1 MDWSVVIERNR
12 ERLRDILAALAAMAG
27 LSGAADPASPLCRSP
42 GRGGRGDCEAIG
54 VPGEDRGLTLPRH
67 LHRTILRLLRPAES
81 AARRLIIIAA
91 RDVVVTLPPPRKPKP
106 KQPSI
111 FVRPG
116 EMRTG
121 IVLPYGVKP
130 SDILPALAKPRQPRH
145 SLALP
150 LLDPLRGLPRTRRSP
165 TAGIPRIWWPGCGEP
180 YRAPSRLP
188 PMPGD
193 HVDATRL
200 ALRLQAIGRA
210 LDDLPRQAMRF
221 ARWRARLDAATQHIR
236 HAFGEQDIR
245 HHDAGALSASL
256 QPAWL
261 PRRLS
266 PLRPGR
272 PPGGPRKPTHE
283 VHAVLADL
291 QYFAQL
297 ALQQCQQNCA
307 AVLRPELRKNEEARR
322 DTS

>member
-1 MDWSVVIERNR
+1 MDWNVVIERNR
-12 ERLRDILAALAAMAG
+12 ERLRDILATLAAMAG
-27 LSGAADPASPLCRSP
+27 LAAADTASPSP
-42 GRGGRGDCEAIG
+42 LREGDRGG
-54 VPGEDRGLTLPRH
+54 GLTLPRH

-91 RDVVVTLPPPRKPKP
+91 RDVAVMLPPPHKPKP
-106 KQPSI
+106 KPISI

-130 SDILPALAKPRQPRH
+130 GDILPALAKPRKPPRT
-145 SLALP
+145 LALP
-150 LLDPLRGLPRTRRSP
+150 LRDTMRGLPRPRRP
-165 TAGIPRIWWPGCGEP
+165 LTTGVPRIWAPGCGEP
-180 YRAPSRLP
+180 YRAPSRQP
-188 PMPGD
+188 PLPGD
-193 HVDATRL
+193 PVDATRL
-200 ALRLQAIGRA
+200 AMRLQAIARA
-210 LDDLPRQAMRF
+210 LDDLPRQARRF

-245 HHDAGALSASL
+245 HHDADALSASL

-272 PPGGPRKPTHE
+272 PPGGQRKPTHE

-291 QYFAQL
+291 QYFAVL
-297 ALQQCQQNCA
+297 ALQ
-307 AVLRPELRKNEEARR
+307 RR
-322 DTS
+322 DSS

>member
-1 MDWSVVIERNR
+1 MDWNVVIERNR
-12 ERLRDILAALAAMAG
+12 ERLKDILAALAAMAG
-27 LSGAADPASPLCRSP
+27 LGDNAASSSPLRE
-42 GRGGRGDCEAIG
+42 GDRDGGI
-54 VPGEDRGLTLPRH
+54 TLPRH

-81 AARRLIIIAA
+81 AARRLIIVAA
-91 RDVVVTLPPPRKPKP
+91 RDLVVTLPPPRKPKP
-106 KQPSI
+106 KPMSI

-130 SDILPALAKPRQPRH
+130 SDILPALAKPRKPPRTL
-145 SLALP
+145 SLP
-150 LLDPLRGLPRTRRSP
+150 LLDTMRGLPSMRRAASI
-165 TAGIPRIWWPGCGEP
+165 GIPRIWAPGHGEP
-180 YRAPSRLP
+180 YRPASRKP
-188 PMPGD
+188 PLPGD
-193 HVDATRL
+193 PVDATRL
-200 ALRLQAIGRA
+200 AMRLQAIARA

-221 ARWRARLDAATQHIR
+221 ARWRARLDAATGDIR
-236 HAFGEQDIR
+236 HAFGEQDIS
-245 HHDAGALSASL
+245 HHDAAALSASL

-272 PPGGPRKPTHE
+272 PPGGQRKPTHE

-291 QYFAQL
+291 QHFAQL
-297 ALQQCQQNCA
+297 ALQ
-307 AVLRPELRKNEEARR
+307 RT

>member
-1 MDWSVVIERNR
+1 MDWNVVIERNR
-12 ERLRDILAALAAMAG
+12 ERLRDILTTLIAMAG
-27 LSGAADPASPLCRSP
+27 LAAPNAASPSP
-42 GRGGRGDCEAIG
+42 LREGDKGI
-54 VPGEDRGLTLPRH
+54 TLPRH

-91 RDVVVTLPPPRKPKP
+91 RDVVVPPPPPRKPKP
-106 KQPSI
+106 KPMSI

-130 SDILPALAKPRQPRH
+130 SDILPALAKPRQPPRTL
-145 SLALP
+145 SLP
-150 LLDPLRGLPRTRRSP
+150 LLDTMRGLPRPRRP
-165 TAGIPRIWWPGCGEP
+165 LTTGVPRIWAPGCGEP

-188 PMPGD
+188 TMPGD
-193 HVDATRL
+193 PVDATRL
-200 ALRLQAIGRA
+200 AMRLQAIGRA

-221 ARWRARLDAATQHIR
+221 ARWRARLDVATGDIR

-245 HHDAGALSASL
+245 HHDADALTASL

-272 PPGGPRKPTHE
+272 PPGGQRKPTHE

-291 QYFAQL
+291 QHFAQL
-297 ALQQCQQNCA
+297 ALQ
-307 AVLRPELRKNEEARR
+307 RT

>member
-1 MDWSVVIERNR
+1 MDWNVVIERNR

-27 LSGAADPASPLCRSP
+27 LSGAADPASPLCGLRGRSP
-42 GRGGRGDCEAIG
+42 GREGRGDCEAIG
-54 VPGEDRGLTLPRH
+54 VPGEDRGITLPRH

-81 AARRLIIIAA
+81 ATRRLIIIAA

-106 KQPSI
+106 KPTSI

-130 SDILPALAKPRQPRH
+130 SDILPALAKPRQPPR
-145 SLALP
+145 SLSLP
-150 LLDPLRGLPRTRRSP
+150 LVDTLRKWPSHRRPP
-165 TAGIPRIWWPGCGEP
+165 TTGIPRIWAPGHGEP
-180 YRAPSRLP
+180 YRP
-188 PMPGD
+188 PTRHPPLPGD
-193 HVDATRL
+193 PVDATRL
-200 ALRLQAIGRA
+200 AKRLQAIGRA

-221 ARWRARLDAATQHIR
+221 ARWRARLDAATRDIR

-245 HHDAGALSASL
+245 HHDAAALSASL

-272 PPGGPRKPTHE
+272 PPGGQRKPTHE

-291 QYFAQL
+291 QHFAQL
-297 ALQQCQQNCA
+297 ALQ
-307 AVLRPELRKNEEARR
+307 RR
-322 DTS
+322 DSS